1 DPSDTHAPVVDITS
15 PEDDAV
21 VTTLTDI
28 IGTVNDDNLVRYT
41 ISVAPADSDNFTEIA
56 RGTTPVIN
64 GVLGRFDPTLLEN
77 DSYVIRLTAVDAGG
91 NVSIAERV
99 VSVQGNLKL
108 GEFSLS
114 FVDVNVPVLGVPIV
128 VSRTYST
135 FDAARDGDFGF
146 GWRLEVQNTRLR
158 TNVPLTGDEEN
169 GI

>member
-91 NVSIAERV
+91 NVSIVGHTVRIRGT
-99 VSVQGNLKL
+99 QKL
-108 GEFSLS
+108 GNNCL
-114 FVDVNVPVLGVPIV
+114 
-128 VSRTYST
+128 
-135 FDAARDGDFGF
+135 
-146 GWRLEVQNTRLR
+146 
-158 TNVPLTGDEEN
+158 
-169 GI
+169 